1 MIAGSAAL
9 ALAMGFAFGWLLQRA
24 RLTDCNVVEGQFHL
38 TDFTMIKV
46 MLPAIIIG
54 GLGVVA
60 LIDLGG
66 AKYYIKDASLL
77 AVALGAAL
85 FGFAWYL
92 GLLPRH
98 GPGVRGDGQRARTR
112 RRDRHGVRAILYALT
127 TRILPVAAY
136 GKVRIPDITGIPDIV
151 WFLALAVASVALFYW
166 VERPN
171 PNGFHGTRN
180 RAVKEPGEGGT
191 HEAARCRR
199 HGGCCGSRSRALGPD
214 AAVCA
219 DVDASVSS
227 A

>member
-54 GLGVVA
+54 GLGVLA

-85 FGFAWYL
+85 FGFALVFWGYCPGT
-92 GLLPRH
+92 GLASVATGSVH
-98 GPGVRGDGQRARTR
+98 GLVGVIGMAFG
-112 RRDRHGVRAILYALT
+112 AILYALT
-127 TRILPVAAY
+127 YDWVKARILPVAAY

-151 WFLALAVASVALFYW
+151 WFLALAVASVALFYR
-166 VERPN
+166 VERPESER
-171 PNGFHGTRN
+171 F
-180 RAVKEPGEGGT
+180 
-191 HEAARCRR
+191 
-199 HGGCCGSRSRALGPD
+199 SRD
-214 AAVCA
+214 T
-219 DVDASVSS
+219 
-227 A
+227 